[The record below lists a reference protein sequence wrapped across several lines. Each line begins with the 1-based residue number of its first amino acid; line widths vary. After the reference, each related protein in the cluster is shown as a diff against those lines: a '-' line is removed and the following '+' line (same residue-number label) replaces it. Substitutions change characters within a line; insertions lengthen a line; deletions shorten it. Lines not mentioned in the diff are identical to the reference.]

1 MCRFVAVISK
11 DDIPLQPYF
20 SFLLNQAKNGK
31 RAPHPDGFGFWIK
44 SSDGNY
50 IYKSTLP
57 IWENNVTVPNGK
69 IGFFHARKMGESGAK
84 VDIRNVHPF
93 VRDGVFMHNGV
104 LSIPKNP
111 KAIGDTDTESFFLTL
126 LDYGVKEGI
135 EKIIGNYDF
144 KSLNF
149 VMYYKEKIYVLRLAK
164 EMQEYFTIFI
174 KREGERIIISTEKDE
189 EEWEEVENGKLWV
202 INPDLHI
209 KKFCVYQDMC
219 H

>member
-20 SFLLNQAKNGK
+20 SFLLMQAKKGK

-44 SSDGNY
+44 SDGEY

-57 IWENNVTVPNGK
+57 IWENNISVSHGK
-69 IGFFHARKMGESGAK
+69 IGFFHARKRGESGAK

-93 VRDGVFMHNGV
+93 IHSGVFMHNGI
-104 LSIPKNP
+104 LSIPKHP

-126 LDYGVKEGI
+126 LEYGIKEGI
-135 EKIIGNYDF
+135 EKVIANYKF

-149 VMYYKEKIYVLRLAK
+149 VMYYKEKIYVLRLAR
-164 EMQEYFTIFI
+164 ELQDYFTIFL
-174 KREGERIIISTEKDE
+174 KRERNKIIISTEKDE
-189 EEWEEVENGKLWV
+189 REWEEIGNGELWV
-202 INPDLHI
+202 INPGLQI
-209 KKFCVYQDMC
+209 EKFCVYQDIC
-219 H
+219 R